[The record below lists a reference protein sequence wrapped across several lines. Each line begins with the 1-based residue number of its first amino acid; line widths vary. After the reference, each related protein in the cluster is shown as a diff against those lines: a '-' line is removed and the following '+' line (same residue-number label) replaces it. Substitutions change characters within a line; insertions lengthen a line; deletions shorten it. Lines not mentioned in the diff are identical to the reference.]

1 MHDHI
6 NRETIAVL
14 FARSDSIYKS
24 LPGCDVYDIERDALT
39 WPGGSPVVAHPPC
52 RAWGS
57 FAWRAR
63 PREGER
69 ECAPWAVEQIR
80 RHGGV
85 LEHPAASKL
94 WPEHGLPEPGQR
106 DAWGG
111 LDALCRS
118 VLVGAPGK
126 QAHPALH
133 RRVRAAPDPRHAD
146 GPRRADARHRR
157 RRAGRHGHQAARDQ
171 QGRARGYSAGFRGV
185 ASRSGTALRKEPRMT
200 IEV

>member
-85 LEHPAASKL
+85 LEHPAA
-94 WPEHGLPEPGQR
+94 
-106 DAWGG
+106 
-111 LDALCRS
+111 
-118 VLVGAPGK
+118 
-126 QAHPALH
+126 
-133 RRVRAAPDPRHAD
+133 
-146 GPRRADARHRR
+146 
-157 RRAGRHGHQAARDQ
+157 
-171 QGRARGYSAGFRGV
+171 
-185 ASRSGTALRKEPRMT
+185 
-200 IEV
+200 